1 MNKTKRSSHGT
12 QPVPIGRDQ
21 GTPCVELQVVVWILD
36 KKVLREP
43 AGSETELVT
52 AEVYLSQ
59 LKNTGCCMNGSCQ
72 CKLLTPDVYQ
82 PRNSHT
88 QQGLLVGPVCTLIA
102 AVFAGSS
109 TCNWAE
115 MTSRYTCMCIWRP
128 SLPQAPYIDLHLATC
143 IPHSLGTAS
152 YICFT
157 LA

>member
-59 LKNTGCCMNGSCQ
+59 LKNTGCCMSISPGTVTHS
-72 CKLLTPDVYQ
+72 KDSWWDL
-82 PRNSHT
+82 
-88 QQGLLVGPVCTLIA
+88 
-102 AVFAGSS
+102 FA
-109 TCNWAE
+109 
-115 MTSRYTCMCIWRP
+115 
-128 SLPQAPYIDLHLATC
+128 H
-143 IPHSLGTAS
+143 
-152 YICFT
+152 
-157 LA
+157 